1 MAQSEFVSQLS
12 ICEFFS
18 SFKPYKNLA
27 LNLLSSKSDLLTASL
42 RYWSDACL
50 QNSMK
55 LVILDE
61 ASPKSDYSITCK
73 GVENSKSLF
82 IKLIISHISLY
93 WGS

>member
-1 MAQSEFVSQLS
+1 MAQIEFVSQLS
-12 ICEFFS
+12 ASEFCS
-18 SFKPYKNLA
+18 SFKPNTNLA
-27 LNLLSSKSDLLTASL
+27 LNFWSSESDLLTASL

-73 GVENSKSLF
+73 GVANSKSVF
-82 IKLIISHISLY
+82 I
-93 WGS
+93 